1 MSSKILYGNTME
13 YHAAVF
19 LSAIWYPNSYK
30 ERPVTHYQMK
40 KDAESMYT
48 LCVKKKSYKRIQ
60 KDIKH
65 IFLYECVGKV
75 LKGYN

>member
-1 MSSKILYGNTME
+1 
-13 YHAAVF
+13 
-19 LSAIWYPNSYK
+19 
-30 ERPVTHYQMK
+30 MK

>member
-19 LSAIWYPNSYK
+19 LSAIWYPHSYK

-48 LCVKKKSYKRIQ
+48 LCVKKK
-60 KDIKH
+60 
-65 IFLYECVGKV
+65 VT
-75 LKGYN
+75 KGYKNILNRYFYMNV

>member
-48 LCVKKKSYKRIQ
+48 LCVKKK
-60 KDIKH
+60 
-65 IFLYECVGKV
+65 VT
-75 LKGYN
+75 KGYKKILNIYFYMNV